1 MINNNTILVREPTS
15 GKPTMKSFRA
25 LQGILVALVPFLVLG
40 VIAHRLGTGTM
51 PSDVLITLAY
61 ALSIAAASV
70 VLYRQ
75 GTGWR
80 QIGLA
85 RPKSWPRTVLLA
97 IATLVMLFLVI
108 NVVQW
113 IALSQPGLA
122 TQPADVSRFN
132 PLEGNLPLLLFY
144 LLLAWT
150 TITFGEEMFFRAFLI
165 SQLEIVFQNTKVA
178 TVLAVLVSSITFG
191 LAHYQEGPVGIVETF
206 AMGLLFGAVYLGTG
220 RNLWVT
226 IIAHGLANTLR
237 FVFVFAGAA

>member
-1 MINNNTILVREPTS
+1 MINNNTISVLEPTS
-15 GKPTMKSFRA
+15 GKSTMKSFRA

-51 PSDVLITLAY
+51 PSAVLITLAY

-75 GTGWR
+75 GIGWR

-85 RPKSWPRTVLLA
+85 RPKSWLRTVLLA

-113 IALSQPGLA
+113 IALSLPGLS

-132 PLEGNLPLLLFY
+132 PLEGNLSLLLFY
-144 LLLAWT
+144 VLLAWT

-165 SQLEIVFQNTKVA
+165 SQLANVFQNTKVA